1 MSVALPERPA
11 ITPSD
16 RLGMTL
22 FLAAVVHATVILG
35 VTFSTEFTRPPQ
47 LKSPPVEI
55 RLVHQRSEDK
65 PEEAEYL
72 AQANLEGG
80 GTLDARQSP
89 RSPAF
94 VPLDPQRPGMDQTIR
109 QAASPEEVPRRQE
122 TRPLT
127 QTRSDLKTPQVELAP
142 ETQRRAVTAEELIAQ
157 SLEIASLSA
166 EISQSMEEY
175 AQRGKHRY
183 IISAQAMEYRD
194 AAYLD
199 AWRTKVERIGNLNY
213 PDEAKRRNLSGRL
226 LLDVAINADGS
237 LNGVTLLR
245 SSGSKVLDDAAV
257 RIVHLAAPFSE
268 FPAEMRT
275 DTDVLH
281 ITRTWEFLDSQLSA
295 TGKP

>member
-1 MSVALPERPA
+1 MNAALPERA
-11 ITPSD
+11 VVTPSD

-22 FLAAVVHATVILG
+22 FLAVVVHATVILG
-35 VTFSTEFTRPPQ
+35 VTFSADLTRAPQ

-55 RLVHQRSEDK
+55 RLVHQRSQEK
-65 PEEAEYL
+65 VEEAEYL

-80 GTLDARQSP
+80 GTLDDRQSP

-94 VPLDPQRPGMDQTIR
+94 TPLNPQQPGMDQEVRKPT
-109 QAASPEEVPRRQE
+109 SPEEVPRQE
-122 TRPLT
+122 EVRPLT
-127 QTRSDLKTPQVELAP
+127 QAQSDRRTPDIELAP
-142 ETQRRAVTAEELIAQ
+142 VTQRQALTAEELVAR
-157 SLEIASLSA
+157 SMEIASLSA

-237 LNGVTLLR
+237 LNAVTLLR
-245 SSGSKVLDDAAV
+245 SSGSKVLDDAAI
-257 RIVHLAAPFSE
+257 RIVRLAAPFSE
-268 FPAEMRT
+268 FSPEMRA

-295 TGKP
+295 NR